1 MGVCYAGGDENQIDD
16 MQIDIE
22 RVLSMAGRGPGWN
35 SRACIVRTI
44 DLGTCTLYV
53 VPFRCWANRR
63 LDKEARI
70 GRRRVEANGI
80 FS

>member
-1 MGVCYAGGDENQIDD
+1 MGASCDRDTQADRMHAE
-16 MQIDIE
+16 IE

-35 SRACIVRTI
+35 SRACIIRQV

-53 VPFRCWANRR
+53 VPYRCWANRQ

-70 GRRRVEANGI
+70 GRQRIEANGSI
-80 FS
+80 L